1 MFSMTKLRDNSHV
14 LLWIL
19 LFFFVASMAVGG
31 LVGGANIMDLIM
43 GGSNT
48 RVHTGS
54 IGGKNITH
62 NRYLAE
68 REIQLNRM
76 RQQGQTID
84 NRAYQNAGDFAWNNL
99 VDRQLIDEKI
109 NSLGLEV
116 SLDEIYDFLLNTSP
130 PAFQTNLMDAGFF
143 KNEDGTFDLESY
155 QQSVQNGTMPVELEP
170 LLVRWENY
178 LRTWLADRKLRTLY
192 NQMGSVNNED
202 VKKQYVKDSL
212 NCTLDFL
219 YLPFSNISDSLI
231 EVSEQEILER
241 YEENK
246 EDTYALKER
255 RTLEYV
261 LFDLKKPITSDDS
274 LNFVALEDS
283 VMQLAL
289 DFVAEADFASFSDAL
304 SKFDITSVDTIDV
317 HETFESNS
325 GIPFQLGVLRPAV
338 RFAFDNSIGEI
349 SDPMTAQNGIAV
361 FHLLSEKSKG
371 FKSLDEVRANINRT
385 LIRENKIDYAKNLL
399 ESVVSST
406 NDWNDIASSD
416 SLFKFVSGET
426 QKIGGSFTGIGKNN
440 VLTGTLLAMDPG
452 NDSRVLETYNAV
464 VVIKMIERDEL
475 DEEKYGEAYDGI
487 RTQLLNTELS
497 RGYTNW
503 ISQARKE
510 IEKKDYRS
518 TVY

>member
-1 MFSMTKLRDNSHV
+1 
-14 LLWIL
+14 
-19 LFFFVASMAVGG
+19 MAVGG

-99 VDRQLIDEKI
+99 VDRELIDEKI
-109 NSLGLEV
+109 NALDLEV

-143 KNEDGTFDLESY
+143 KNEEGTFDLESY

-170 LLVRWENY
+170 LLARWENY

-202 VKKQYVKDSL
+202 VKRQYMKDSL

-231 EVSEQEILER
+231 EVSEQKILER

-246 EDTYALKER
+246 EDTYALNER

-261 LFDLKKPITSDDS
+261 LFDLKKPITSEDS

-304 SKFDITSVDTIDV
+304 SKFEITSVDTIDV

-349 SDPMTAQNGIAV
+349 SDPMAAQNGIAV

-385 LIRENKIDYAKNLL
+385 LIRENKIDYAKNFL
-399 ESVVSST
+399 ESVIGSA

-426 QKIGGSFTGIGKNN
+426 QKIGGSFSGIGKNN
-440 VLTGTLLAMDPG
+440 ALTGTLLAMDSG
-452 NDSRVLETYNAV
+452 NSSGVLETYNAV
-464 VVIKMIERDEL
+464 VIIKMVERDEF
-475 DEEKYGEAYDGI
+475 DEEKYGEAFDVI

-497 RGYTNW
+497 RGYINW

-510 IEKKDYRS
+510 IEKEDYRS

>member
-43 GGSNT
+43 GSSNT
-48 RVHTGS
+48 RVNAGS

-68 REIQLNRM
+68 REVQLNRM
-76 RQQGQTID
+76 RQQGQSID

-99 VDRQLIDEKI
+99 VDRQLIDGKI
-109 NSLGLEV
+109 NALGLEV

-143 KNEDGTFDLESY
+143 KNEEGTFDLESY

-192 NQMGSVNNED
+192 NQMGSVNDED
-202 VKKQYVKDSL
+202 VKRQYMKDSL
-212 NCTLDFL
+212 NCTLDYL
-219 YLPFSNISDSLI
+219 YLPFSNIPDSLM
-231 EVSEQEILER
+231 EVSEEEVFAR

-246 EDTYALKER
+246 EDSYALKER

-304 SKFDITSVDTIDV
+304 SKFEIKSVDTIDV

-349 SDPMTAQNGIAV
+349 SDPMAAQNGIAV

-385 LIRENKIDYAKNLL
+385 LIRENKIDYATNLL
-399 ESVVSST
+399 ESVASSS
-406 NDWNDIASSD
+406 NDWNDIALSD

-440 VLTGTLLAMDPG
+440 VLTGTLLAMDFG
-452 NDSRVLETYNAV
+452 NDSGVLETYNAV
-464 VVIKMIERDEL
+464 VVIKMVEKDEL
-475 DEEKYGEAYDGI
+475 DDMKYEEAFDAV

-497 RGYTNW
+497 RGYTSW

-510 IEKKDYRS
+510 IEKEDYRS